1 MGTWV
6 LLFAM
11 WGSWSTQNEFVS
23 TSSQE
28 FKTEQAC
35 KDAAKAYADAFNTTK
50 SYNAKGICVPK
61 GD

>member
-11 WGSWSTQNEFVS
+11 WGSWASHTDFAGTGN
-23 TSSQE
+23 QE
-28 FKTEQAC
+28 FNTEKAC
-35 KDAAKAYADAFNTTK
+35 KDAAKAYADAFNSTK
-50 SYNAKGICVPK
+50 NYNAKAICVPK

>member
-11 WGSWSTQNEFVS
+11 WGSWATDNEFAS

-28 FKTEQAC
+28 FKTEKAC
-35 KDAAKAYADAFNTTK
+35 EGAAKAYADAFNTSK
-50 SYNAKGICVPK
+50 SYNAKAICVPK